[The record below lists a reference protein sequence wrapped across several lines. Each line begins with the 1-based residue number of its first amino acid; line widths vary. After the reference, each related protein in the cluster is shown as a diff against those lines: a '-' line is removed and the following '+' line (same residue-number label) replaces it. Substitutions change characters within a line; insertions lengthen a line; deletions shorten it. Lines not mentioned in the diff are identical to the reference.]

1 MSIKRLR
8 RQWCLAVLGPCLV
21 PSMAWAQPAWPP
33 TPDAP
38 HDARVW
44 ISRSQEAAARR
55 NYQGTLVVSVNGLSS
70 ASRLTHVIDGSVQA
84 ERIDWLDGENRV
96 LIRLNEVQHTLWP
109 RARLAVVEARD
120 VRSAFP
126 AVFASSG
133 IRQVLDSYEWRRIGR
148 DRVAGLDAEVVL
160 LRARDPMRFSQR
172 LWSELGSGLLLRAEI
187 LSPGGQV
194 LESVGFTELALGVR
208 PHIDQLQ
215 APLRQLEGYRVAKA
229 TALPVRLESEGW
241 QLGSLPAGFRELHC
255 ARRVLGGANDPNA
268 PVVLQAIY
276 GDGLTHVSVFIEPFQ
291 PDRHQARSSAPV
303 GATSTLALRRD
314 AYWITLVG
322 DVPAETL
329 QRFGDALVRRRP

>member
-1 MSIKRLR
+1 MLRPR
-8 RQWCLAVLGPCLV
+8 RQLCLLAVLGPCLA
-21 PSMAWAQPAWPP
+21 SGLAWAQPAWPP
-33 TPDAP
+33 APEAP

-55 NYQGTLVVSVNGLSS
+55 NYQGTLVVSVNGLSI
-70 ASRLTHVIDGSVQA
+70 ASRLTHYVDGPMQA
-84 ERIDWLDGENRV
+84 ERIDWLDGESRL

-120 VRSAFP
+120 ARSAFP
-126 AVFASSG
+126 AIFSSNV
-133 IRQVLDSYEWRRIGR
+133 RQVLESYEWRRIGR

-160 LRARDPMRFSQR
+160 LRARDPQRFSQR

-187 LSPGGQV
+187 LAPGGQV

-208 PHIDQLQ
+208 SQIDSLQ

-229 TALPVRLESEGW
+229 TALPVRLEAEGW
-241 QLGSLPAGFRELHC
+241 QLGPLPSGFRELHC
-255 ARRVLGGANDPNA
+255 ARRVLGSTHDPQA

-276 GDGLTHVSVFIEPFQ
+276 GDGLTHVSIFIEPFQ
-291 PDRHQARSSAPV
+291 QERHQARASAPV
-303 GATSTLALRRD
+303 GATSTLTLRRD
-314 AYWITLVG
+314 AHWITLVG

-329 QRFGDALVRRRP
+329 QRFGEALVRRRP